1 MINKRGKDVLKDG
14 RREGGRGK
22 KREGGREDKKLAFVN
37 VHNSFKDCGS
47 KRERINGE
55 LIGGRNEPRE
65 GFYVSVLIC
74 RYWWG

>member
-1 MINKRGKDVLKDG
+1 MISKRGNNGLKDR
-14 RREGGRGK
+14 RREGGRKGEK
-22 KREGGREDKKLAFVN
+22 EGEREDKKLAFVN
-37 VHNSFKDCGS
+37 VHNSFNDCGS
-47 KRERINGE
+47 KRERRNGE